1 MAMNEGT
8 SGSGF
13 KAGVEIG
20 PDGKPTGD
28 IICYPSEIPNCK
40 VVRTPEPGNLN
51 SGFCSLPTPTHFHDG
66 LLIEATQEINK
77 VLGRIIQETKGNK
90 RGLHV
95 YLAPEGPMLIW
106 SEGMA
111 MASDDIR
118 KGSRMKT
125 AA

>member
-1 MAMNEGT
+1 MNEGAND
-8 SGSGF
+8 SGF
-13 KAGVEIG
+13 KAGIEIG

-28 IICYPSEIPNCK
+28 IICYPSESPNCK
-40 VVRTPEPGNLN
+40 VVRTPDPANLN
-51 SGFCSLPTPTHFHDG
+51 SGFCSLPTPTRFHDG

-77 VLGRIIQETKGNK
+77 VLARIIQDTKGKK

-111 MASDDIR
+111 MSSDDIR
-118 KGSRMKT
+118 KDSAMKK